1 MKISGEPMSKS
12 NKVSKPKQFTLT
24 AVINARLKKIGA
36 NKIPPTARNYIEDD
50 VMAAC
55 AALIERRITAP
66 YIGKV
71 VARALAASAATPE
84 GSMGEQRSPLASSAR
99 ERSEQGR
106 VAGLT
111 DDPLKDPRTNRP
123 KGAS

>member
-1 MKISGEPMSKS
+1 MSKP
-12 NKVSKPKQFTLT
+12 KRVSKLKQFTLT
-24 AVINARLKKIGA
+24 AIINTRLKKIGA
-36 NKIPPTARNYIEDD
+36 SKIPPVARKYIEED

-55 AALIERRITAP
+55 AALIERRVTAP
-66 YIGKV
+66 YIGKM
-71 VARALAASAATPE
+71 VARALAAPAATPE
-84 GSMGEQRSPLASSAR
+84 GSKGEQGSPLASSAR

-111 DDPLKDPRTNRP
+111 DDPAKNNRASPP